1 MGGVDWRLSALFAQS
16 SVEDT
21 ATQEFAHER
30 TMSNKKRV
38 MKLSGYVN
46 GKRVRVE
53 ELLREIDNLAV
64 LLHQVKLQTD
74 KVEAAADAI
83 GDAILNRLGT
93 RRPTSAGLDRRLEVL
108 KYRSPKRA
116 FEEFHEIG
124 RLAVRPQNS
133 SRDSLD

>member
-1 MGGVDWRLSALFAQS
+1 
-16 SVEDT
+16 
-21 ATQEFAHER
+21 
-30 TMSNKKRV
+30 MSNKKRV
-38 MKLSGYVN
+38 LKLSGYVN

>member
-1 MGGVDWRLSALFAQS
+1 M
-16 SVEDT
+16 T
-21 ATQEFAHER
+21 
-30 TMSNKKRV
+30 NKKRV
-38 MKLSGYVN
+38 LKLSGYVN

-53 ELLREIDNLAV
+53 ELLKEIDNLAV

-93 RRPTSAGLDRRLEVL
+93 RRLTSAGLDGNRRPEVL
-108 KYRSPKRA
+108 KYRFPKRA

-124 RLAVRPQNS
+124 RPAVRPQNS
-133 SRDSLD
+133 SRDFLD